1 MPLSLDHQPLARTG
15 AACAALACAPLA
27 VAGAYSFYG
36 YWFSRLRA

>member
-15 AACAALACAPLA
+15 AACAALACAPLV

-36 YWFSRLRA
+36 YWFSCLRA

>member
-1 MPLSLDHQPLARTG
+1 MPLSLDHQPLVRIG
-15 AACAALACAPLA
+15 AACAARACASLA